1 MDGANFSQRLGLYL
15 TAAFAGMATMMV
27 IAGLY
32 GVLAQVIT
40 YRRREFGIRLALG
53 ATPSGIVAM
62 VLRRAAG
69 LIALGLTCGIAAAV
83 WGGRLV
89 QSFLYEV
96 KPVDPPMY
104 AAVVLLLLFVGTL
117 AALVPAQRAAS
128 VEPVQTLR
136 EE

>member
-1 MDGANFSQRLGLYL
+1 MSLASGTRLGLYL

-27 IAGLY
+27 IASLY
-32 GVLAQVIT
+32 GVLAQVVS

-62 VLRRAAG
+62 VLRQASV
-69 LIALGLTCGIAAAV
+69 LIAIGLACGIAVAV
-83 WGGRLV
+83 WGGSLV
-89 QSFLYEV
+89 KSFLYEV
-96 KPVDPPMY
+96 KPVDAPTY
-104 AAVVLLLLFVGTL
+104 AAVVLLLLLVGTL